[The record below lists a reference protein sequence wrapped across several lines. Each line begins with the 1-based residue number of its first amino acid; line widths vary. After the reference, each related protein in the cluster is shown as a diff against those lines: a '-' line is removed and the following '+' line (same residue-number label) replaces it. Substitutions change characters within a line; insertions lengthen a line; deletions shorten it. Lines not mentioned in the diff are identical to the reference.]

1 MIFSALTTGAA
12 FGSFALSSYPG
23 TAHMGLLLS
32 IELAWTLV
40 LTLSLLPVLLASI
53 SRKG

>member
-1 MIFSALTTGAA
+1 
-12 FGSFALSSYPG
+12 
-23 TAHMGLLLS
+23 MGLLLS